1 MTAAYGYS
9 AFAVDFYDFPEIDE
23 PLPPAPRGT
32 LWAIWELLRD
42 VLRIEP

>member
-1 MTAAYGYS
+1 MSNDAATAFS
-9 AFAVDFYDFPEIDE
+9 ACAHEFPEIDE